1 MARRI
6 QITINHAE
14 AEEILKSEAVIE
26 EMLALAE
33 EIVERTGKPE
43 DDYKIEEWI
52 GVNRARV
59 SIFTDTQQARVNEAT
74 EHTLLQ
80 ALGGMGGEERFLYT
94 SSRGVTSLRT
104 AAEIANYT
112 RNRTDG

>member
-6 QITINHAE
+6 QITINHAA

-26 EMLALAE
+26 EMLDLAE
-33 EIVERTGKPE
+33 QIVEKTGKPF
-43 DDYKIEEWI
+43 DDYEIEDWVGI
-52 GVNRARV
+52 NRARV
-59 SIFTDTQQARVNEAT
+59 SIFTATQQARVNEAT

-80 ALGGMGGEERFLYT
+80 ALGGMGGEQRFLYT

-104 AAEIANYT
+104 QAEIDNYT
-112 RNRTDG
+112 RNR

>member
-1 MARRI
+1 MARRT

-14 AEEILKSEAVIE
+14 AEKILKSEAVIE
-26 EMLALAE
+26 EMLSLAE
-33 EIVERTGKPE
+33 QIVERTAKPA
-43 DDYKIEEWI
+43 DDYEIEEWI

-59 SIFTDTQQARVNEAT
+59 SIWTANRHARVNEAT

-80 ALGGMGGEERFLYT
+80 ALSGMGGREMFLYT
-94 SSRGVTSLRT
+94 SASGRTSLRT

-112 RNRTDG
+112 RNR